1 MQYAVSSMK
10 NINSLGLDS
19 LPNEFY
25 KSFWNLTGPVFY
37 EVLLTVFD
45 NQELSF
51 SQRLSLMTVLFKKWG
66 KNNMEILQTSH
77 RLTDTDYKIT
87 PFKFDSG
94 FQKVINGLIGIEQSA
109 YIYGIWFIILSY
121 DD

>member
-1 MQYAVSSMK
+1 MQYAVSIMK
-10 NINSLGLDS
+10 NIKSLCLDC

-51 SQRLSLMTVLFKKWG
+51 SQRLSLMTVLFKKG
-66 KNNMEILQTSH
+66 DKNNMEILQTSH

-87 PFKFDSG
+87 PFIFESG
-94 FQKVINGLIGIEQSA
+94 FQKVIDGLIGIEQSA
-109 YIYGIWFIILSY
+109 YIYGRFIWKYFQK
-121 DD
+121 

>member
-51 SQRLSLMTVLFKKWG
+51 SQRLSLMT
-66 KNNMEILQTSH
+66 I
-77 RLTDTDYKIT
+77 
-87 PFKFDSG
+87 
-94 FQKVINGLIGIEQSA
+94 
-109 YIYGIWFIILSY
+109 
-121 DD
+121 